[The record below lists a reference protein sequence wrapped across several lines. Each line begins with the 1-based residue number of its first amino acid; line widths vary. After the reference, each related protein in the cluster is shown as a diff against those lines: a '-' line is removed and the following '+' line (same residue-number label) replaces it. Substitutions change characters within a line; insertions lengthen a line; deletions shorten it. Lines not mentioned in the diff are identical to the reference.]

1 MCLCPNTYGP
11 KSRREETSPT
21 SSSLSCVFLSDGVV
35 SRTTVGAG
43 ELLTAVSAAPNLWPH
58 PTALH

>member
-21 SSSLSCVFLSDGVV
+21 SSSLSVCFCQM
-35 SRTTVGAG
+35 
-43 ELLTAVSAAPNLWPH
+43 ELLAERLLVQVNFSQL
-58 PTALH
+58 

>member
-21 SSSLSCVFLSDGVV
+21 SSV
-35 SRTTVGAG
+35 SVCFCQM
-43 ELLTAVSAAPNLWPH
+43 ELLAERLLVQVNFSQL
-58 PTALH
+58 